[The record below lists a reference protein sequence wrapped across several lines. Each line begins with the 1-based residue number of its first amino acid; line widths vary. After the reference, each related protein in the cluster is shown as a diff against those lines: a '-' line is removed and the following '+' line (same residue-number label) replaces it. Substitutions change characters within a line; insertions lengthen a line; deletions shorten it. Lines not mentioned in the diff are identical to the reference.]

1 MPVRLASVSRASDA
15 PDQRVS
21 LDGGAQ
27 LRIGERMER
36 ELLHIDHNS
45 LVS

>member
-21 LDGGAQ
+21 LDGVAQ
-27 LRIGERMER
+27 LGERMER
-36 ELLHIDHNS
+36 ELLTY
-45 LVS
+45 